1 MTRSSGKRWLR
12 TLALFLLL
20 LAAAR
25 FTDCSPTLFW
35 ARRSHLTDLISAMLP
50 PDWGYAPESWPR
62 CWLRCRCP
70 SPGTALGSFL
80 ALLLAPLCAEN
91 LHAPKPLRWTLRL
104 LVQVLRSF
112 PTLVLAAAGYVL
124 VWLGHLLRY
133 RGHYGLHLCHFDPAD
148 L

>member
-1 MTRSSGKRWLR
+1 MGVCPRI
-12 TLALFLLL
+12 LAPL
-20 LAAAR
+20 LA
-25 FTDCSPTLFW
+25 TVQMSVT
-35 ARRSHLTDLISAMLP
+35 
-50 PDWGYAPESWPR
+50 
-62 CWLRCRCP
+62 
-70 SPGTALGSFL
+70 GTALGSFL

-112 PTLVLAAAGYVL
+112 PTLILALLATFLFG
-124 VWLGHLLRY
+124 LGTFSGI